1 MRRLT
6 KLILSLLLA
15 AALTLSAVPAGRAA
29 ETGSST
35 FSDVPTGAWYEQQL
49 NKIIEAQQMVG
60 QMNIISGYPDGTFGP
75 NKQVLRGEF
84 LKMIFEAAESS
95 GNQTSLAVN
104 KYQTA
109 AHWAGKYYTKA
120 EADNILIA
128 DVYTSSEPMFPC
140 SWAALQEPITRFEMA
155 VILNN
160 VCTNISMQKAVI
172 VDEPQAHITDYDEV
186 ESKTV
191 QETDSNGIV
200 VLNDDGNPVLRET
213 NPNAIYRTAVEQS
226 YGKGLLTGDENGY
239 FHGTDTLTRAQ
250 AVSVLYRYLFYD
262 TIKGEGLQDWASYP
276 DSGKDGG
283 STDTPSTTGLLDP
296 SLSFAN
302 WLRNG
307 HIDAWG
313 NLDPEA
319 RSKLFGAYANQG
331 YFANSAQAAPYMANV
346 SVPIWTIDRS
356 NQWASSSVSITV
368 NKAVA
373 EEVRAIFQMIYNYG
387 LEDDSRKFP
396 IYGGWSAGGARYSDR
411 MRHSWGC
418 AIDVNALYNC
428 ECNFNSGYQRVTCG
442 YGWWPADAPTWW
454 NRDNSAYHGTLTGPS
469 VYSISPD
476 SIVVKAFA
484 TYGWGWLG
492 NGFRSGNNFDFMHF
506 SILPSGG

>member
-15 AALTLSAVPAGRAA
+15 AALTLSAVPAGAA
-29 ETGSST
+29 LSETG
-35 FSDVPTGAWYEQQL
+35 FPDVPSGSWYENQL
-49 NKIIEAQQMVG
+49 RQMQLYTPG
-60 QMNIISGYPDGTFGP
+60 IISGYYDKNGVLIFDPDSPVQRGQF
-75 NKQVLRGEF
+75 LR
-84 LKMIFEAAESS
+84 MIMVAAE
-95 GNQTSLAVN
+95 G
-104 KYQTA
+104 YTA
-109 AHWAGKYYTKA
+109 DKSRNNIHWAGEYYTIA
-120 EADNILIA
+120 MENNVLIA
-128 DVYTSSEPMFPC
+128 DVYEGTVTGTGVEVLFPC
-140 SWAALQEPITRFEMA
+140 TYAALQEPISRYEMA

-160 VCTNISMQKAVI
+160 VCTNMLMEKTI
-172 VDEPQAHITDYDEV
+172 VVEAPETGITDYA
-186 ESKTV
+186 
-191 QETDSNGIV
+191 
-200 VLNDDGNPVLRET
+200 
-213 NPNAIYRTAVEQS
+213 AIDQKFATAVEQS
-226 YGKGLLTGDENGY
+226 CGKGLLSGYEDGAFRGDQSLRRCE
-239 FHGTDTLTRAQ
+239 A
-250 AVSVLYRYLFYD
+250 ASVIYRLLWS
-262 TIKGEGLQDWASYP
+262 GERKMADWAEKQP
-276 DSGKDGG
+276 DPPE
-283 STDTPSTTGLLDP
+283 TPPTTGLLDP

-313 NLDPEA
+313 NLDQEA
-319 RSKLFGAYANQG
+319 KNKLFGAYAYQG
-331 YFANSAQAAPYMANV
+331 YFASSAQAAPYMANV

-356 NQWASSSVSITV
+356 NQWASSSVSIMV

-454 NRDNSAYHGTLTGPS
+454 NRANSAYHGTLTGPS

-506 SILPSGG
+506 SVLPSGG